1 VNERIERL
9 RSGPATMTSDF
20 AVICECANLGCTTQI
35 MIKTDVY
42 ERTRARADHFIVLR
56 RHELEDLE
64 TVIEDHDIFVVI
76 EKDPAEAKRIAE
88 EMDPRS

>member
-1 VNERIERL
+1 MTDDRIRRVGENEALYRLVNERIERL

-42 ERTRARADHFIVLR
+42 ERTLARSA
-56 RHELEDLE
+56 
-64 TVIEDHDIFVVI
+64 TSSCFVVI
-76 EKDPAEAKRIAE
+76 NSTISRPSSKTTTP
-88 EMDPRS
+88 SL